1 MRKKSNKYDNDYIN
15 QFLDRCHNFPRE
27 SVELIS
33 PNVIKVVT
41 AKTHEGYAWIGAS
54 EHNKENGCKGV
65 ESYNYMLIE
74 ARELCIYFKD
84 YYGTWK

>member
-1 MRKKSNKYDNDYIN
+1 MNRKVYQYDNDYIN
-15 QFLDRCHNFPRE
+15 KFLDRCHSFPRE
-27 SVELIS
+27 SVELIK